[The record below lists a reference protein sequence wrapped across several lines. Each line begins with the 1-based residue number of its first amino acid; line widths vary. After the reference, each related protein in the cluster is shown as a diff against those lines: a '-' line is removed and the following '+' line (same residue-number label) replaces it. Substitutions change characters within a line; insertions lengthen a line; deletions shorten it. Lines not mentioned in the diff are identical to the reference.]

1 MSSEMMSHKTTGE
14 ERPRKR
20 ELGARMLAMVLGSL
34 AFGACGDPDIFL
46 ASDQVGQPSGALEGT
61 VTYTGMLPCTEGGHV
76 LGAANLLV
84 LDVRLL
90 PPPEG
95 VGRSAASFNVVSG
108 DTLFAS
114 VRGALTFQPNG
125 ARWCPEASVAP
136 VTVSATWS
144 VGPLAGGV
152 YQVRGFY
159 DRDGNFDP
167 TFSISNLPTRGDV
180 AGGAIENA
188 ADVATGKAPRYR
200 RLELGEQ
207 SSPGVWKVG
216 PDGAKI
222 GEVAVTLGLPLPTER
237 PIFYSK
243 GVIDPKP
250 VPNDNPLQVVM
261 PADFQLTKFDPT
273 DPGALEQSFLRVR
286 LGAGVPPTEVEAA
299 SNRPFSLPVRNAPA
313 LIYTREDVDGNGTID
328 AADHVPDSTFLPSLY
343 PMAVFA
349 KIPKSQSRTVS
360 GPVVISQGLTI
371 YKDIANTAS
380 APTDL
385 RDPSAEAIVAVRP
398 SAICLDPLD
407 VTKPGVIVISHD
419 TDKSGNRIVADE
431 AALKAALSAKFKRP
445 MDLAY
450 GCLPT
455 GAYAMNVVYPTGQAW
470 TTPNEAGVCAASEQP
485 ATADTC
491 GARPRLGSQTA
502 VLAITAPSDPS
513 YCSAHPTPSTCGE

>member
-1 MSSEMMSHKTTGE
+1 MISHKSTIG
-14 ERPRKR
+14 R
-20 ELGARMLAMVLGSL
+20 ALAVVLGSL

-46 ASDQVGQPSGALEGT
+46 ASDQYGQASGALEGT
-61 VTYTGMLPCTEGGHV
+61 VTYTGALPCTENGRV

-95 VGRSAASFNVVSG
+95 VGRSAASFNVVAG
-108 DTLFAS
+108 ETLFAS
-114 VRGALTFQPNG
+114 VRGSLTFHSNG
-125 ARWCPEASVAP
+125 SRWCPEASTPP

-167 TFSISNLPTRGDV
+167 SFSISNLPTRGDV

-188 ADVATGKAPRYR
+188 AEVATGKAPRYR
-200 RLELGEQ
+200 QLALGTQ
-207 SSPGVWKVG
+207 RSPGVWQIG

-237 PIFYSK
+237 PIFHSRE
-243 GVIDPKP
+243 VLNPKP

-261 PADFQLTKFDPT
+261 PADFQLAKVDPA
-273 DPGALEQSFLRVR
+273 DPAALEQSFVRVR
-286 LGAGVPPTEVEAA
+286 LGAGVPATEVDEA
-299 SNRPFSLPVRNAPA
+299 SNRPFSFPVRNGTA

-328 AADHVPDSTFLPSLY
+328 AADHVPDSTLPSLY
-343 PMAVFA
+343 PMVVFA
-349 KIPKSQSRTVS
+349 KIPKTPSRVVS

-371 YKDIANTAS
+371 YKDIASTAT

-385 RDPSAEAIVAVRP
+385 RDPLGEAIVAVRP
-398 SAICLDPLD
+398 SVICLDPLD
-407 VTKPGVIVISHD
+407 VTKPGVVVITHD
-419 TDKSGNRIVADE
+419 TDKAGNRIVADE
-431 AALKAALSAKFKRP
+431 AAFKAALTAKFRRP

-491 GARPRLGSQTA
+491 GARPRLVSQTA
-502 VLAITAPSDPS
+502 VLAISPPSDAS
-513 YCSAHPTPSTCGE
+513 YCSAHPAPSLCGQ